1 MANNSGYM
9 VKKGLLERLQ
19 EGPVVGDGSYII
31 TLEKRGYVMAGPYT
45 TEVVIEHPEAVK
57 QLHQEYM
64 RAGADVLQAFTFFAT
79 DDRLSG
85 PDAPGNE
92 TGKSITCKQLNDQ
105 ACTIVKEVVG
115 DGDVLICG
123 GLSNTPSYAQG
134 KGKTAVQQEFGKQVD
149 SFMEQ
154 DVDFLLAEVC
164 RCHVSFIVGKSIYAV
179 DFLLAE
185 FFGYVEEAEWA
196 IEVLKGKGKPVAC
209 TLRIGPTGDDSGVSP
224 GECAVRM
231 AKVGADVVGLN
242 CRFDANT
249 CLKTIK
255 MMKDALEKEGLSP
268 YLMVQPNGFLSP
280 ETEQTKDGWT
290 SLPEFP
296 FALETRQM
304 TRFEVNHFVRA
315 AFDLGVRYIGGC
327 CGFEPHHIRAISEEL
342 SPERGG
348 KLGEAS
354 KKHRPWGGAM
364 KSDQSERDFMNGKD
378 TREYWESVKPA
389 LGRPGFPD
397 VQAKLFRQ

>member
-1 MANNSGYM
+1 M
-9 VKKGLLERLQ
+9 VKKGLLERLR
-19 EGPVVGDGSYII
+19 EGPVVGDGGYLF

-45 TEVVIEHPEAVK
+45 TEAVMEHPEAVK
-57 QLHQEYM
+57 QVHREFM
-64 RAGADVLQAFTFFAT
+64 RAGADVLQAFTFWST
-79 DDRLSG
+79 DDRLALTG

-92 TGKSITCKQLNDQ
+92 TGKNFTCKEVNDQ
-105 ACTIVKEVVG
+105 ACTIAKEVAA
-115 DGDVLICG
+115 DGDALVCG

-134 KGKTAVQQEFGKQVD
+134 KGKAAVQQEFSKQVD
-149 SFMEQ
+149 VFVEH
-154 DVDFLLAEVC
+154 D
-164 RCHVSFIVGKSIYAV
+164 V

-196 IEVLKGKGKPVAC
+196 IEVLKARGKGKPVAC
-209 TLRIGPTGDDSGVSP
+209 TLRIGPLGDDSDVPP

-231 AKVGADVVGLN
+231 AKAGADVVGLN

-255 MMKDALEKEGLSP
+255 MMKDALDKEGLSP
-268 YLMVQPNGFLSP
+268 YLMVQPNGFFSP

-290 SLPEFP
+290 ILPEFP
-296 FALETRQM
+296 FALGPRQM

-315 AFDLGVRYIGGC
+315 AFDLGVKYIGGC

-348 KLGEAS
+348 KLGDAS
-354 KKHRPWGGAM
+354 KKHRPWGGGL
-364 KSDQSERDFMNGKD
+364 KTNQPEKDFIIGKD

-389 LGRPGFPD
+389 IGRPGFPD
-397 VQAKLFRQ
+397 VQTKLFRH